1 MIKVYTF
8 SGVFSLCLIFG
19 ACVSPKENHSVEDS
33 ETIKSESCFIKQEL
47 VSIDDDE
54 LMFEY
59 KDISLEIRPYD
70 SLPYVLNLY
79 SLEYPIDIDL
89 TGSSVNFWNFKCN
102 EKAVFLIEGD
112 SYYSSIFYAYYL
124 INEKLYYLGDMSVE
138 QPNVE
143 DEGVFEKDF
152 KISQTDNQ
160 FEIVSFLNGNVYD
173 TVTFKEMHLIEHN

>member
-1 MIKVYTF
+1 MKNYVVRR
-8 SGVFSLCLIFG
+8 VFFLCLIFG
-19 ACVSPKENHSVEDS
+19 ACVSPKENQSVKDS
-33 ETIKSESCFIKQEL
+33 ETTKSEPCFMKQEL
-47 VSIDDDE
+47 VSSDDE

-59 KDISLEIRPYD
+59 KDISFEIRPYD
-70 SLPYVLNLY
+70 SLPYFLNLD

-112 SYYSSIFYAYYL
+112 SYYSSIFYAYYF
-124 INEKLYYLGDMSVE
+124 INEELYYLGDLVVE

-152 KISQTDNQ
+152 QISQTDNQ
-160 FEIVSFLNGNVYD
+160 FEIISFLNGNVYD
-173 TVTFKEMHLIEHN
+173 TVTFKEMRLIRRN